1 MPTTLYSTPSL
12 EIAYRPDLDL
22 LMGRW
27 QGSVAEAELHAGY
40 EALRQAALH
49 HRCGQWLIDSRR
61 RVCRCPRS
69 ADWVTTHYLPQVQ
82 RALGQPLR
90 VGVLV
95 LPDYLASLPQAY
107 GNCLATSPVQFA
119 RFVDEGAA
127 NAWLAVGP
135 VAQ

>member
-1 MPTTLYSTPSL
+1 MYSDLFSTAFL

-27 QGSVAEAELHAGY
+27 RCSVTEADLQAGY
-40 EALRQAALH
+40 EALHRAALH
-49 HRCGQWLIDSRR
+49 HGCRQWLIDSRR
-61 RVCRCPRS
+61 RVCRSLHS
-69 ADWVTTHYLPQVQ
+69 AEWVTTHYLPQVQ
-82 RALGQPLR
+82 QALGAPLR

-107 GNCLATSPVQFA
+107 IDCPPSSPVQFA

-127 NAWLAVGP
+127 NTWLGAR
-135 VAQ
+135 